1 MRPSVLLLS
10 MPLVALSHP
19 LIVEHNTISHNPIQ
33 IHDDALHGLQ
43 AQKDVTTQV
52 NSPAIN
58 SVQKRDS
65 VTIHIESVFHHT
77 SVSNVQNY
85 AKFEVINN
93 AKNAEIAM
101 GDHAGHTQDF
111 DTFGDKNMLNSTGS
125 NTGGW
130 NTKNQDSNLSTGKY
144 GNRMIRRDRKH
155 QRSIPFTHQ
164 TVQPVGKRDII
175 NLDIKGGSV
184 KNSNVTRS
192 GNGNTV
198 EVYVAGNGQNVVNIT
213 LSWEVEDSN
222 MEDSNSENIIKVY
235 VGDAHGVDMK
245 NSTHMRSGVILTDKR
260 TPALQNN

>member
-10 MPLVALSHP
+10 MPLAALSHP
-19 LIVEHNTISHNPIQ
+19 LIIERSTISNNPIQ
-33 IHDDALHGLQ
+33 IHADAFYGLQ
-43 AQKDVTTQV
+43 AQKDVTIHV
-52 NSPAIN
+52 NRPTSHSI
-58 SVQKRDS
+58 QKRDS
-65 VTIHIESVFHHT
+65 VTIHIESAFHHT
-77 SVSNVQNY
+77 SVSNAQNY

-93 AKNAEIAM
+93 AKNAEIVM

-130 NTKNQDSNLSTGKY
+130 NTKNHDSNLSTGRY
-144 GNRMIRRDRKH
+144 GNRMIRRDRKL
-155 QRSIPFTHQ
+155 QRGVPLTRR
-164 TVQPVGKRDII
+164 TVLPVGKRDIV

-184 KNSNVTRS
+184 NNSNVTRS

-213 LSWEVEDSN
+213 LSWEAEDSS

-235 VGDAHGVDMK
+235 VGEAQGVDIG
-245 NSTHMRSGVILTDKR
+245 NSTVLVTGGDL
-260 TPALQNN
+260 